1 MTRFVWGRDEGR
13 WVPLAEAPPAA
24 RLQIVN
30 RDAAFA
36 DGVVSMADGG
46 RYRSRRDWDEHLRAR
61 GMVEIGN
68 DAVGPSMRP
77 FGAAQGEERQEK
89 TLVPSRREAPY
100 RGARRG

>member
-77 FGAAQGEERQEK
+77 FGAVQGEERQEK